1 MSVFDNL
8 LDWDNISDAEEN
20 PYQWD
25 ALKPPSEFNIIAD
38 ADTLYQAMKD
48 ARRGTGWKTSVQKF
62 CWSYLPRLSR
72 LQAALVALENGTDGA
87 WEPGEGYD
95 FLHNER
101 GRMRAI
107 TGQIIDDRVASHA
120 LNDAVLLPAIRPH
133 LIYDNSASLKGR
145 GVDMARKRLRVH
157 LERFAQ
163 REGTDAGYIRLK
175 DESKYYDNV
184 RYRDAYD
191 ILAGFTD
198 NQLALKMV
206 AKLLIAARTDISDLS
221 EEERA
226 EAMGRKFDRIA
237 WRSGNH
243 SKRGEAYLYKGLH
256 VGDQLSQT
264 IGIVYPYRVDNEAT
278 IVHGSRYYHRYMD
291 DSRDLDRD
299 LEKLRRRAEA
309 IDRESENLGMF
320 INERKTVI
328 CRTDKWFIWLQ
339 RKNRLRGGRLE
350 SRILPKAVHR
360 INRRIRKLR
369 KKMDQGARGIT
380 PMYVAGIIRSWTRAR
395 RDVLSY
401 PQLRGIELNIKN
413 LFGEEAYQY
422 VYDHD
427 ERWKPADWLD
437 D

>member
-1 MSVFDNL
+1 MSVFDGL
-8 LDWDNISDAEEN
+8 LEWDSISDAEEN

-25 ALKPPSEFNIIAD
+25 TLEPPSEHNIIAD
-38 ADTLYQAMKD
+38 AETLYQAMKD

-62 CWSYLPRLSR
+62 CWNYLQRISK
-72 LQAALVALENGTDGA
+72 LQRALDALERGTEGA

-95 FLHNER
+95 FLLNER

-107 TGQIIDDRVASHA
+107 TGQTIDDRIASHA
-120 LNDAVLLPAIRPH
+120 VNDAVLLKAIRPH

-157 LERFAQ
+157 LERYAQ
-163 REGTDAGYIRLK
+163 REGTDVGYIRLR
-175 DESKYYDNV
+175 DQSKYYDNV

-198 NQLALKMV
+198 NRLALKMV
-206 AKLLIAARTDISDLS
+206 SLLLIASRTDISDLS
-221 EEERA
+221 EEERRM
-226 EAMGRKFDRIA
+226 AMSRKFDRIA
-237 WRSGNH
+237 WRSESH
-243 SKRGEAYLYKGLH
+243 SKRGEAFLYKGLS

-264 IGIVYPYRVDNEAT
+264 IGIVYPWRVDNEAT
-278 IVHGSRYYHRYMD
+278 IVQGSRYFHRYMD
-291 DSRDLDRD
+291 DDRDLDRD
-299 LEKLRRRAEA
+299 LEKLRERGKA
-309 IDRESENLGMF
+309 IDRASEKLGMF

-339 RKNRLRGGRLE
+339 RKNRLKDGKLE
-350 SRILPKAVHR
+350 SKILPNAVHR
-360 INRRIRKLR
+360 INRRIRKLK
-369 KKMDQGARGIT
+369 KKMDKGTRRIT

-427 ERWKPADWLD
+427 ERWKPAVWLD